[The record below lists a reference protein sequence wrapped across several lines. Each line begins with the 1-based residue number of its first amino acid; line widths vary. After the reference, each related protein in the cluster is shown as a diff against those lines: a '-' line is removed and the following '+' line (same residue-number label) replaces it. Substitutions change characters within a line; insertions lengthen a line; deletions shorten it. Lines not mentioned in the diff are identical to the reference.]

1 MAFCF
6 FRSGTLFI
14 YGIKY
19 RLSNIL
25 KINTNVMKLFL
36 LDAHAERL
44 DKVLAKYGIVKEMA
58 NGVDIQIDVLAI
70 ARKGAEV

>member
-1 MAFCF
+1 
-6 FRSGTLFI
+6 
-14 YGIKY
+14 
-19 RLSNIL
+19 
-25 KINTNVMKLFL
+25 MKLFL